1 MKATGQNRIPSLVAQ
16 ALFIFWLIVVNIL
29 FYLQFRALASSRLP
43 HWLSRWH
50 L

>member
-1 MKATGQNRIPSLVAQ
+1 MRVDGKYDLKSCAAQ
-16 ALFIFWLIVVNIL
+16 ALLILWLLVVNIL

-43 HWLSRWH
+43 SWLTRWH